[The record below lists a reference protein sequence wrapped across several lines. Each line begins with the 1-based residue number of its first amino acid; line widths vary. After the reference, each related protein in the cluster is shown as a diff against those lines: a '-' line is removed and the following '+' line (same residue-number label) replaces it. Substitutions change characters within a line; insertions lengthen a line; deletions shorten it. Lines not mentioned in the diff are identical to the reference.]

1 MNHMIGGP
9 LILPRITLAGSSVKI
24 RPDALLWLDDANNVV
39 KPASALT
46 WDTSEAIT
54 ARNFASRFAGT
65 AAGGVIATDPAG
77 TRPVIHQGEVE
88 FQCSAAAFKAGT
100 LLRAK
105 KDAGANLL
113 DDFIVVATSDPRDAI
128 AVVSRDHPSGST
140 RVRAFILSRHVL
152 GMAGFNPGALVKSVS
167 WHFTDV
173 GTGGDAL
180 SDWTFG
186 ERIALLSAHF
196 VQHTVQASADKVF
209 TFKNGATSLT
219 PTMTVAASGSAVGK
233 VTSIAFDPTVAAN
246 QFEHDDL
253 LDIADDGGG
262 TGAGTMV
269 LRYCLLPGSV
279 Q

>member
-1 MNHMIGGP
+1 MGHLTGGP
-9 LILPRITLAGSSVKI
+9 LILPRNTLAGSSQKI
-24 RPDALLWLDDANNVV
+24 KPNAALWLDDANNVV

-46 WDTSEAIT
+46 WDSSEAIT
-54 ARNFASRFAGT
+54 TRNFASRFAGIM
-65 AAGGVIATDPAG
+65 AGSVVQADPAG
-77 TRPVIHQGEVE
+77 SRPVIHQGEVE
-88 FQCSAAAFKAGT
+88 FNCSSAAFKAGT

-140 RVRAFILSRHVL
+140 KVSGFVLSRHVL
-152 GMAGFNPGALVKSVS
+152 GIGGFNPGALVKQVS
-167 WHFTDV
+167 WRFTDV
-173 GTGGDAL
+173 TGDAL

-196 VQHTVQASADKVF
+196 VNDVVQASADKVY

-233 VTSIAFDPTVAAN
+233 VTNIAFDPTVAAN

-262 TGAGTMV
+262 TGSGTMV